1 MRLEH
6 LAFCCRSAR
15 HAAARHTAATHCIRP
30 PFPLLGNSYNF
41 VPTLS
46 LNVIKTFLEGT
57 VLPTLASAES
67 TYNTV
72 KAAE

>member
-1 MRLEH
+1 VKT
-6 LAFCCRSAR
+6 R
-15 HAAARHTAATHCIRP
+15 HYW
-30 PFPLLGNSYNF
+30 PFFTGPGTPPLLTPFARRRPALITGNSYNF